1 MFGKAFARNKVTLF
15 LGLFI
20 LFACSKSAVGAQIER
35 VSVGTVASVSDAGVY
50 LGIAKGYFKE
60 QGLEVEPMVFDSGS
74 NQIGI
79 LASGKLDIAGGT
91 PAAGTFN
98 AFAQGI
104 NIRIVADKGTHT
116 PGHGYIAFLI
126 RKELSSRVKKVE
138 DLKKI
143 DKPRFALPS
152 TGGIGAEAQ
161 FRTLLK
167 KAGLDEK
174 NVEVKIVPYPQ
185 VPSALASNG
194 LDVGPVIEPYA
205 TKAIEQGI
213 AANITWIDDLRPNDI
228 GGVLMYSEKFMKERP
243 QVSKNFMVAY
253 LKAVRTYLSAFEGK
267 NPALKSDVIKILAQN
282 TTVKEPDLYQ
292 RMRVPGFDKDGRVHL
307 ASLKSLYAEFVRMGY
322 IQNPDK
328 IKVESVVDNSFV
340 DYAVQ
345 QLGPYKP

>member
-1 MFGKAFARNKVTLF
+1 MLGKASVRNKVAVIF
-15 LGLFI
+15 VFMI
-20 LFACSKSAVGAQIER
+20 LAVSSKESLGAQIEK
-35 VSVGTVASVSDAGVY
+35 VTVGTVASVSDAGVY
-50 LGIAKGYFKE
+50 LGIAKGFFKE
-60 QGLEVEPMVFDSGS
+60 RGLDVEPMIFDSGS

-79 LASGKLDIAGGT
+79 LASGKLDVAGGT

-116 PGHGYIAFLI
+116 PGHGYIAFLM
-126 RKELSSRVKKVE
+126 RKELSSQVKKVE
-138 DLKKI
+138 DLKKLE
-143 DKPRFALPS
+143 KPRFALPS

-161 FRTLLK
+161 LKTLLR

-174 NVEVKIVPYPQ
+174 NIDVKIVPYPQ

-213 AANITWIDDLRPNDI
+213 AFNLTWVDEIRPNDI

-243 QVSKNFMVAY
+243 QAAKDFMIAY
-253 LKAVRTYLSAFEGK
+253 LGAVRYYLSAFEGK

-282 TTVKEPDLYQ
+282 TTVKEPDLYE
-292 RMRVPGFDKDGRVHL
+292 RMRVPGFDKDGRVNL
-307 ASLKSLYAEFVRMGY
+307 TSLKSLYSEFVRMGY

-328 IKVESVVDNSFV
+328 VKVESVVDNSFV
-340 DYAVQ
+340 EYAVQ
-345 QLGPYKP
+345 KLGPYKP